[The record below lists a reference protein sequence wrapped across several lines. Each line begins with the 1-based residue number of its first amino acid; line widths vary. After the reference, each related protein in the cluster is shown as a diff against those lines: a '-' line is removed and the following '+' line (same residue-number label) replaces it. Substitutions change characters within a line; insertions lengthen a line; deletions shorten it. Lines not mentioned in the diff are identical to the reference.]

1 MDSFFSRP
9 LAEPPR
15 RIWTHEEK
23 LELFRRKGD
32 GFSLYKLAEMYGV
45 PPYEIRE
52 ALQEIGQE
60 MTALQPTR
68 GVYKH
73 FEGYHRP
80 PGSAMPK
87 APRRRPLEDYFND
100 VLQ

>member
-1 MDSFFSRP
+1 M
-9 LAEPPR
+9 EPPR

-23 LELFRRKGD
+23 LELFRQKGS
-32 GFSLYKLAEMYGV
+32 GLSLYKLAEMYGV

-60 MTALQPTR
+60 MAELQPAR
-68 GVYKH
+68 GFYKH
-73 FEGYHRP
+73 TEGHRVRY
-80 PGSAMPK
+80 GSPMPR
-87 APRRRPLEDYFND
+87 APRRRPLENFFND